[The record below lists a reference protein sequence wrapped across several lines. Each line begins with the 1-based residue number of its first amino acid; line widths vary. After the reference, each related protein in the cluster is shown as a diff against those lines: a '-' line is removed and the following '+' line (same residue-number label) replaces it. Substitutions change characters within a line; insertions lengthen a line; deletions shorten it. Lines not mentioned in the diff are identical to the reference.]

1 MKVLVSRSGGIA
13 GIRTTWEVDV
23 DAQPDAADWASLIT
37 ALPWA
42 DVAARAPEPDRFVYR
57 IRCPPHEVVLA
68 EPQVCGPWR
77 ELVDRV
83 KASQSEPGGAAR
95 RQPAREAARSAE
107 APRSTDSPLGDFG
120 VNSQP
125 PG

>member
-1 MKVLVSRSGGIA
+1 MKVVVSRSGGIA

-23 DAQPDAADWASLIT
+23 DAQPDAAEWLGLIT

-42 DVAARAPEPDRFVYR
+42 DVTKRAPEPDRFVYH
-57 IRCPPHEVVLA
+57 IRCARNEVVLA
-68 EPQVCGPWR
+68 EPQVCGPWK

-83 KASQSEPGGAAR
+83 KASQRADSGSG
-95 RQPAREAARSAE
+95 
-107 APRSTDSPLGDFG
+107 PRSTGPRPTPDSPLGGRG